1 MMRAA
6 IADVA
11 ISTGYISII
20 NVGLGGRCKGALRQN
35 VLHHTTAI
43 QTDKEHIYQFWKE
56 TQKKGGQ
63 VATRYHCLTIA
74 ISCGH

>member
-11 ISTGYISII
+11 ILTSFRSVV

-35 VLHHTTAI
+35 VLHHTTTI
-43 QTDKEHIYQFWKE
+43 QTTQGTYQFWKE
-56 TQKKGGQ
+56 IQNKGEQ
-63 VATRYHCLTIA
+63 VATRYCLTIA